1 MFFFL
6 KLFFVVVIS
15 LSASVAHADQNVGY
29 DRGIK
34 GKERSWIP
42 AEGCTLKPCVITQW
56 GAIRLPK
63 EFARTYRIEMGGLHR
78 GNFRSIAIFQES
90 SSFEQ
95 KLSERVFNRQPNRKI
110 VNLERLIETGKTN
123 TIYMY
128 GLLLQYEF
136 DEGDLLGIKFTSLK
150 NPNNVQE
157 YFFRYHHDGTKWDI
171 DFAFI
176 QPINIF
182 HPNPNG
188 VLRAAYSTG
197 ALSFSFA
204 RAMDPDKHY
213 SFLSKAMR
221 AVRVNLFTGILLRRE
236 VAPLN
241 GDNIV
246 EDRIDA
252 FGGLGLTFLDFI
264 ALGYGG
270 TMANSPRTTFPFV
283 GIEIRH
289 LMEFLRTLKKDTH
302 SRWQRYLKEEMERT
316 SSEKF

>member
-1 MFFFL
+1 MNFFL
-6 KLFFVVVIS
+6 KRFFFVVI
-15 LSASVAHADQNVGY
+15 LLPPLLADAADPVEY
-29 DRGIK
+29 DRGVK
-34 GKERSWIP
+34 GKERYWI
-42 AEGCTLKPCVITQW
+42 AAKECTNKPCVITQW

-63 EFARTYRIEMGGLHR
+63 ELAGTHRIEMGGLHR
-78 GNFRSIAIFQES
+78 GNFRSISLFQES

-95 KLSERVFNRQPNRKI
+95 KLSERVFYRQPNRKI

-123 TIYMY
+123 TIYLY

-136 DEGDLLGIKFTSLK
+136 DEGDLLGLKFTSLK
-150 NPNNVQE
+150 NPEEVQE
-157 YFFRYHHDGTKWDI
+157 YFFRYHHEGTKWDI

-176 QPINIF
+176 QPVNIF

-213 SFLSKAMR
+213 SLLSKTMR

-236 VAPLN
+236 VTPFN
-241 GDNIV
+241 GDNII

-252 FGGLGLTFLDFI
+252 FSGLGLTFLDFI

-302 SRWQRYLKEEMERT
+302 SRWQRYLKEEMEK
-316 SSEKF
+316 SSLDKL